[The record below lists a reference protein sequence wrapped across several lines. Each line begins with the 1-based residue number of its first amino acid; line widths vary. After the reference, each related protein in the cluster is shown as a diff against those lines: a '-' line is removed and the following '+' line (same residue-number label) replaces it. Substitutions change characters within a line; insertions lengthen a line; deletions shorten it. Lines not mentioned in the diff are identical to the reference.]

1 MVSKCLNFFV
11 FAFWHLL
18 NASRIAIQFHTLSSN
33 VWFIYFLCPHRYLY
47 FSRSDTWHIVIFICI
62 YWKAKD
68 VGYNSISL
76 FHINKS
82 TFVKCLFMPSI
93 YFWVGFYLFKI
104 FVLCWICILYFSLFQ
119 FSWVFFVK
127 EQKIQSSPIYWLLV
141 FMDLSSSLMLQ
152 NCA

>member
-1 MVSKCLNFFV
+1 VKNHIWILPSQKFSFLWNKSNCMVSKCLNFFV

-93 YFWVGFYLFKI
+93 YFWVGFLKNFAYVEFWELFI
-104 FVLCWICILYFSLFQ
+104 QDICPLLDMYFVF
-119 FSWVFFVK
+119 
-127 EQKIQSSPIYWLLV
+127 
-141 FMDLSSSLMLQ
+141 
-152 NCA
+152 